1 MRTNFNMEYQNITM
15 IRGDT
20 LAFNVEI
27 LDDNGDV
34 VLVDS
39 AEMICKKKP
48 LEDDAIF
55 HKTLGDGIQQSDG
68 LLTVRV
74 APSDTSEADA
84 GRYFYDFRVG
94 IDEDVYTLMIGILT
108 IEQDV

>member
-1 MRTNFNMEYQNITM
+1 MRTNFQMEYQNILM
-15 IRGDT
+15 VRGDT

-27 LDDNGDV
+27 LDEDGQV
-34 VLVDS
+34 VLVDT
-39 AEMICKKKP
+39 AEMVCKKKP
-48 LEDDAIF
+48 LDDEAVF
-55 HKTLGDGIQQSDG
+55 RKTLNNGIQQSDG

-84 GRYFYDFRVG
+84 GRYFYDLRVG
-94 IDEDVYTLMIGILT
+94 IDHDVYTLMIGILT